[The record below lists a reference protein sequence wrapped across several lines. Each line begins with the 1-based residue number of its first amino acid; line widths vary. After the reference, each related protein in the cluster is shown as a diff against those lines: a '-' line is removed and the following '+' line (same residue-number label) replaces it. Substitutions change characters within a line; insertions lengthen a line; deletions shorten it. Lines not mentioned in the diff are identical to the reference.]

1 MSCALLNF
9 VGKLLFFFFFSVPFT
24 RLRQFLSLS
33 LGYRRETV
41 VSEPA
46 GGWAPRAFLLCASLV
61 PQPHRAATPLATDAV
76 LSVRLQICTQEE
88 FLRKSLHMH
97 HLAIFCNDR
106 TRDLNV
112 FQHKRRTLEWWS
124 VHTYWQRSW

>member
-1 MSCALLNF
+1 M
-9 VGKLLFFFFFSVPFT
+9 
-24 RLRQFLSLS
+24 
-33 LGYRRETV
+33 

-46 GGWAPRAFLLCASLV
+46 GGWAPMALLLCASLV
-61 PQPHRAATPLATDAV
+61 PQPHGAAAPLATDAV
-76 LSVRLQICTQEE
+76 LSVGLQICTQEE

-97 HLAIFCNDR
+97 RLAIFCNDR

-112 FQHKRRTLEWWS
+112 FQHKRRTSEWWS